1 MDGSITPVGQLPP
14 QVRADGAEG
23 RKLWEASLGFE
34 SLLVRTLTQ
43 SMTASIG
50 GDEDEVDASTAT
62 AREQLPDALTNAIA
76 GNGGLGLA
84 EQLYAAMRPEAI
96 R

>member
-1 MDGSITPVGQLPP
+1 MDGSITPASQLPA

-34 SLLVRTLTQ
+34 SLLVRTMAA

-50 GDEDEVDASTAT
+50 EDDEADASTAT
-62 AREQLPDALTNAIA
+62 AKEQLPEALTNAIT

-84 EQLYAAMRPEAI
+84 EQLYRAMREKALS
-96 R
+96 